1 MVVELILL
9 HHTAH
14 FSSAAKTI
22 FEITSSGNS
31 ADEFS
36 TPTVQRAPRSQTV
49 ALSEISAVN
58 QNNESVAR
66 P

>member
-1 MVVELILL
+1 MVVELIHL
-9 HHTAH
+9 HHTAD
-14 FSSAAKTI
+14 FSSAEKTI

-36 TPTVQRAPRSQTV
+36 TLAVQRAPRSQTV